1 MKNSLHLY
9 KTDMKNTMTNWVAAI
24 LIGGLM
30 ILPSLYAWMNI
41 EASWDPYGQT
51 DQIKVGVVNKDTG
64 ASVRDE
70 DIHVG
75 NELVE
80 TLKDNNS
87 MDWQFVDEK
96 KAMDKLEYGDYFA
109 VIEVPEDFS
118 EKLATVISGQPEKAE
133 VEYYVNEK
141 INAIAPKITDKGA
154 TVIVEEIS
162 SSFISTVNGV
172 IFDMFNQVGIELE
185 NSQPD
190 IIKFEDYIFTIEE
203 KLPEIKNI
211 LDESLAD
218 AENAEGMISDANSLI
233 PKVEGATNQG
243 LSTVNETLDFIHEAE
258 GRLDEIA
265 PRVNE
270 DLDTIQQAVQ
280 DTNEFLD
287 SMDLSTQDLPDINQQ
302 MDNWNEQIDSSIASI
317 ETIEEILH
325 QVQDEQGSNQDE
337 ETEGNADENTSEEGN
352 QEPDGDTGEEP
363 NQQNPDQP
371 NNQEQ
376 IENALNQLTSMKAT
390 LQDLQEQL
398 NQADEMITEN
408 NEALEETM
416 ANLKETAQF
425 TNERLDAFIT
435 EYKETIEPRIKEEI
449 QHAKSSLES
458 AKNILTE
465 IQQTIPE
472 AQEILNRTA
481 TNLTDGED
489 LLESVLA
496 EYPYINTKINE
507 LADKIRSVEG
517 KTDLSEMIELLQND
531 PDAERNFF
539 EEPVMLNQNKLFP
552 IENYGTGMTPFY
564 TILAIWV
571 GGLLLI
577 SLLATDPHHG
587 ESYTGRQIYF
597 GRLFT
602 FITIGFVQTL
612 IVTVG
617 DMYLL
622 GVEIKEPIWFILFGL
637 LSSVVFILIVYTLV
651 SVFGDIGK
659 ALAIVFLVLQIA
671 GAGGTYP
678 VDLLPEFFQAIN
690 PFLPFTYAISLM
702 REAVGGIVWSRVQH
716 DAIVLSMFGLVAL
729 LVGALFKARLNKYT
743 HKLMKKSRETGLFH

>member
-1 MKNSLHLY
+1 MKNSLYLY
-9 KTDMKNTMTNWVAAI
+9 KTDLKNIATNWVAAI
-24 LIGGLM
+24 LMGGLM

-41 EASWDPYGQT
+41 EASWDPYSQT

-64 ASVRDE
+64 ATVREE

-75 NELVE
+75 NELVN
-80 TLKDNNS
+80 TLKENDS
-87 MDWQFVDEK
+87 MDWQFVNED
-96 KAMDKLEYGDYFA
+96 KAMEKLEYGDYYA
-109 VIEVPEDFS
+109 VIVIPEDFS
-118 EKLATVISGQPEKAE
+118 EKLATVISDQPEKAE

-162 SSFISTVNGV
+162 SSFIATVNGV
-172 IFDMFNQVGIELE
+172 IFDMFNKIGIELE
-185 NSQPD
+185 HSLPD

-203 KLPEIKNI
+203 KLPEIKKI
-211 LDESLAD
+211 LDETLAD

-233 PKVEGATNQG
+233 PKVKEATNQG
-243 LSTVNETLDFIHEAE
+243 LLTVKETLDFIHEAE
-258 GRLDEIA
+258 GRLNEIA

-270 DLDTIQQAVQ
+270 DLTTIQKAVQ
-280 DTNEFLD
+280 DTNKFLE
-287 SMDLSTQDLPDINQQ
+287 SVDLSSQNLPDLNQQ
-302 MDNWNEQIDSSIASI
+302 IDNWNQQIDSSIASI

-325 QVQDEQGSNQDE
+325 QVKNQQ
-337 ETEGNADENTSEEGN
+337 ETGNADENTSEEGN
-352 QEPDGDTGEEP
+352 QESGSNRGEE
-363 NQQNPDQP
+363 QNDQP
-371 NNQEQ
+371 TNQEQ
-376 IENALNQLTSMKAT
+376 IDNALDQLTSMKAT

-398 NQADEMITEN
+398 NQANKMIQEN
-408 NEALEETM
+408 NQALEEMM

-435 EYKETIEPRIKEEI
+435 EYKETIEPRVKEEI
-449 QHAKSSLES
+449 HHAKSSLES

-465 IQQTIPE
+465 IQNTIPE
-472 AQEILNRTA
+472 AQGILNRTA
-481 TNLTDGED
+481 TNLANGENM
-489 LLESVLA
+489 LESVIA

-507 LADKIRSVEG
+507 LADKIRSVKGE
-517 KTDLSEMIELLQND
+517 TDLEEIIELLQND
-531 PDAERNFF
+531 PDAERSFF
-539 EEPVMLNQNKLFP
+539 EEPVMLKHNKLFP

-577 SLLATDPHHG
+577 SLLATDPHHI

-602 FITIGFVQTL
+602 FITIGFFQTI
-612 IVTVG
+612 IVTLG
-617 DMYLL
+617 DMCLL
-622 GVEIKEPIWFILFGL
+622 GVEVKEPIWFILFGL
-637 LSSVVFILIVYTLV
+637 LSSIVFILIVYTLV

-678 VDLLPEFFQAIN
+678 VDLLPEFFQVIN

-702 REAVGGIVWSRVQH
+702 REAVGGIVWSKVQY
-716 DAIVLSMFGLVAL
+716 DVMVLSAFGLGAL
-729 LVGALFKARLNKYT
+729 IVGSLFKARLNKYT
-743 HKLMKKSRETGLFH
+743 QQLMKKSRETGLFH

>member
-9 KTDMKNTMTNWVAAI
+9 KTDMKNIITNWVAAI

-41 EASWDPYGQT
+41 EAAWDPYGQT
-51 DQIKVGVVNKDTG
+51 DQIKVGVVNNDTG
-64 ASVRDE
+64 ASVREE
-70 DIHVG
+70 DIDVG

-80 TLKDNNS
+80 TLKSNDS
-87 MDWQFVDEK
+87 MDWQFVDEEG
-96 KAMDKLEYGDYFA
+96 AMDKLEYGDYFA
-109 VIEVPEDFS
+109 VIVVPEDFS

-172 IFDMFNQVGIELE
+172 IFDMFNQIGIELE
-185 NSQPD
+185 NSLPD
-190 IIKFEDYIFTIEE
+190 IIKFEDYIYTIEE
-203 KLPEIKNI
+203 KLPEIKNT
-211 LDESLAD
+211 LDETLAD
-218 AENAEGMISDANSLI
+218 AENAEGMIDDANSLI
-233 PKVEGATNQG
+233 PRVKEATDQG
-243 LSTVNETLDFIHEAE
+243 LSTVNETLAFIDEAE

-270 DLDTIQQAVQ
+270 DLETIQQAVQ
-280 DTNEFLD
+280 DTNEFLE
-287 SMDLSTQDLPDINQQ
+287 SVDLSSQEFPDINQQ
-302 MDNWNEQIDSSIASI
+302 INSWNDQIDSTITSI
-317 ETIEEILH
+317 ESIEEILR
-325 QVQDEQGSNQDE
+325 QVQDQETNQDE
-337 ETEGNADENTSEEGN
+337 ETAD
-352 QEPDGDTGEEP
+352 
-363 NQQNPDQP
+363 NPDQNGEDNQGAEGNTNEEDNQQ

-376 IENALNQLTSMKAT
+376 IEDALNQVTAMKAT
-390 LQDLQEQL
+390 LQELQEQL
-398 NQADEMITEN
+398 NQADEMIAEH
-408 NEALEETM
+408 NEALEEMM

-425 TNERLDAFIT
+425 TNDRLDAFIT
-435 EYKETIEPRIKEEI
+435 EYQETIEPRIKEEI
-449 QHAKSSLES
+449 QHAKSTLES
-458 AKNILTE
+458 ARNILTE
-465 IQQTIPE
+465 VQDTIPE

-481 TNLTDGED
+481 ANLTDGEEM
-489 LLESVLA
+489 LQNVLA
-496 EYPYINTKINE
+496 EYPYIHSKINE

-517 KTDLSEMIELLQND
+517 DTDLEEIIDLLQND
-531 PDAERNFF
+531 PDAERSFF
-539 EEPVMLNQNKLFP
+539 EEPVKLNQNKLFP
-552 IENYGTGMTPFY
+552 IDNYGTGMTPFY
-564 TILAIWV
+564 TVLAIWV

-577 SLLATDPHHG
+577 SLLATDPHHV

-602 FITIGFVQTL
+602 FITIGFFQTI
-612 IVTVG
+612 IVTLG

-622 GVEIKEPIWFILFGL
+622 GVEIREPIWFILFGL
-637 LSSVVFILIVYTLV
+637 LSSIVFILIVYTLV

-690 PFLPFTYAISLM
+690 PYLPFTYAINLM
-702 REAVGGIVWSRVQH
+702 REAVGGIVWSKVQH
-716 DAIVLSMFGLVAL
+716 DVIVLSAFGLVAL
-729 LVGALFKARLNKYT
+729 IVGALFKARLNKYT
-743 HKLMKKSRETGLFH
+743 HQLMKKSRETGLFH

>member
-1 MKNSLHLY
+1 
-9 KTDMKNTMTNWVAAI
+9 
-24 LIGGLM
+24 
-30 ILPSLYAWMNI
+30 
-41 EASWDPYGQT
+41 
-51 DQIKVGVVNKDTG
+51 
-64 ASVRDE
+64 
-70 DIHVG
+70 
-75 NELVE
+75 
-80 TLKDNNS
+80 
-87 MDWQFVDEK
+87 
-96 KAMDKLEYGDYFA
+96 
-109 VIEVPEDFS
+109 
-118 EKLATVISGQPEKAE
+118 
-133 VEYYVNEK
+133 
-141 INAIAPKITDKGA
+141 
-154 TVIVEEIS
+154 
-162 SSFISTVNGV
+162 
-172 IFDMFNQVGIELE
+172 
-185 NSQPD
+185 
-190 IIKFEDYIFTIEE
+190 
-203 KLPEIKNI
+203 
-211 LDESLAD
+211 
-218 AENAEGMISDANSLI
+218 
-233 PKVEGATNQG
+233 
-243 LSTVNETLDFIHEAE
+243 
-258 GRLDEIA
+258 
-265 PRVNE
+265 
-270 DLDTIQQAVQ
+270 
-280 DTNEFLD
+280 
-287 SMDLSTQDLPDINQQ
+287 
-302 MDNWNEQIDSSIASI
+302 
-317 ETIEEILH
+317 
-325 QVQDEQGSNQDE
+325 
-337 ETEGNADENTSEEGN
+337 GNADENTSEEGN

>member
-1 MKNSLHLY
+1 MKNGLHLY
-9 KTDMKNTMTNWVAAI
+9 KTDMKNIITNWVAAI

-51 DQIKVGVVNKDTG
+51 DQIKVGVVNNDIG
-64 ASVRDE
+64 ASVREE

-75 NELVE
+75 DELVE
-80 TLKDNNS
+80 TLKDNDS
-87 MDWQFVDEK
+87 MDWQFVDEE

-109 VIEVPEDFS
+109 VIVVPEDFS
-118 EKLATVISGQPEKAE
+118 EKLATVISDQPEKAE
-133 VEYYVNEK
+133 VAYYVNEK

-162 SSFISTVNGV
+162 SNFISTVNGV
-172 IFDMFNQVGIELE
+172 IFDMFNQIGIELE
-185 NSQPD
+185 NALPD
-190 IIKFEDYIFTIEE
+190 IIQFEDYIFTIEE

-218 AENAEGMISDANSLI
+218 AENAEEMVSDANSLI
-233 PKVEGATNQG
+233 PRVEEATNQG
-243 LSTVNETLDFIHEAE
+243 LSTVNETLDFIYEAE

-280 DTNEFLD
+280 DTNAFLESVD
-287 SMDLSTQDLPDINQQ
+287 ISSQNLPDIHQQ
-302 MDNWNEQIDSSIASI
+302 IDNWNEQIDSSIASI
-317 ETIEEILH
+317 ESIEEILR
-325 QVQDEQGSNQDE
+325 QVQNQQESNQDE
-337 ETEGNADENTSEEGN
+337 ETTDNPDENGSEDN
-352 QEPDGDTGEEP
+352 QEPEGDTEEEA
-363 NQQNPDQP
+363 NQQ

-376 IENALNQLTSMKAT
+376 IEDALNQLASMKAA
-390 LQDLQEQL
+390 LQELQEQL
-398 NQADEMITEN
+398 NQANEMIKEN
-408 NEALEETM
+408 NEALEEM
-416 ANLKETAQF
+416 IANLKDTAQF
-425 TNERLDAFIT
+425 TNERLDAFIS
-435 EYKETIEPRIKEEI
+435 EYQETIEPRVKEEI
-449 QHAKSSLES
+449 QHTKSSLES
-458 AKNILTE
+458 AKSILTE
-465 IQQTIPE
+465 IQNTIPE
-472 AQEILNRTA
+472 AQELLNRTE
-481 TNLTDGED
+481 TNLVDGEEM
-489 LLESVLA
+489 LESVLA
-496 EYPYINTKINE
+496 EYPYIHTKINE

-517 KTDLSEMIELLQND
+517 ETDLEEIIELLQND
-531 PDAERNFF
+531 PDAERSFF

-552 IENYGTGMTPFY
+552 IDNYGTGMTPFY
-564 TILAIWV
+564 TVLAIWV

-577 SLLATDPHHG
+577 SLLATDPHHV

-602 FITIGFVQTL
+602 FITIGFFQTI
-612 IVTVG
+612 IVTLG

-622 GVEIKEPIWFILFGL
+622 DVEVKEPIWFILFGL
-637 LSSVVFILIVYTLV
+637 LSSIVFILIVYTLV

-690 PFLPFTYAISLM
+690 PYLPFTYAINLM
-702 REAVGGIVWSRVQH
+702 REAVGGIVWSKVQH
-716 DAIVLSMFGLVAL
+716 DVLVLSAFGLVAL
-729 LVGALFKARLNKYT
+729 IIGALFKARLNKYT
-743 HKLMKKSRETGLFH
+743 HRLMKKSRETGLFH